1 MVITFTRAQT
11 EHEHPPRRLAPMSYF
26 SRRGV
31 AALVVASALVFAP
44 LASVTAYADEAP
56 FVEAPI
62 AETPIATE
70 PTFEEPV
77 IEEPAVEVPIADSPV
92 VAEQTPA
99 EEAPADEAPAVEVP
113 AEDAPADDTS
123 SERERSLLVAP
134 TPLALAPQCDVTPGR
149 HGLPDKQ
156 FRVAAG
162 SAGFEGARNGL

>member
-1 MVITFTRAQT
+1 
-11 EHEHPPRRLAPMSYF
+11 MSYF

-92 VAEQTPA
+92 VAEQ
-99 EEAPADEAPAVEVP
+99 APADEAPAVEVP
-113 AEDAPADDTS
+113 TEDAPADDTS

-134 TPLALAPQCDVTPGR
+134 TPLALAPQCDLTAFDQGLTLCLVYDGSTVTMSISR
-149 HGLPDKQ
+149 T
-156 FRVAAG
+156 ATAT
-162 SAGFEGARNGL
+162 